1 MSQVEGTMDLQ
12 SRRIA
17 DRKLAERRQE
27 ARRDYVRYAEQA
39 ADADLEYRRIKAR
52 TYAEQRS
59 EGNTSVGAEIEANA
73 AAADAR
79 HKRDIAESLAKA
91 SLLRIQ
97 EVERESVS
105 VRDIHSTSERIDGLA
120 A

>member
-1 MSQVEGTMDLQ
+1 MVEGTMDLNA
-12 SRRIA
+12 RRTA

-39 ADADLEYRRIKAR
+39 ADADLEYRRVKAT
-52 TYAEQRS
+52 TYAQERS
-59 EGNTSVGAEIEANA
+59 KGNTSIGAELEANA
-73 AAADAR
+73 AAGDAR
-79 HKRDIAESLAKA
+79 HRRDIADSLAKS

-97 EVERESVS
+97 EVEREFVT
-105 VRDIHSTSERIDGLA
+105 VRDIHATSERIDGLA

>member
-1 MSQVEGTMDLQ
+1 MDLQ
-12 SRRIA
+12 ARRVA

-39 ADADLEYRRIKAR
+39 ADADREYRRVKAT
-52 TYAEQRS
+52 TYMEQRS
-59 EGNTSVGAEIEANA
+59 QGNTSVGAELEANA
-73 AAADAR
+73 VAADAR
-79 HKRDIAESLAKA
+79 HRRDIADSLAKA
-91 SLLRIQ
+91 ALLRI
-97 EVERESVS
+97 EEASREAVS

>member
-1 MSQVEGTMDLQ
+1 MTVEGTMDLQ
-12 SRRIA
+12 ARRVA

-39 ADADLEYRRIKAR
+39 ADADREYRRVKAV
-52 TYAEQRS
+52 TYAEERS
-59 EGNTSVGAEIEANA
+59 QGNTSVGAEIEANA
-73 AAADAR
+73 KASDAKHR
-79 HKRDIAESLAKA
+79 RDIAESLAKSA
-91 SLLRIQ
+91 LLRIQ
-97 EVERESVS
+97 EVERETIS

>member
-1 MSQVEGTMDLQ
+1 MVEGTMDLNA
-12 SRRIA
+12 RRRA
-17 DRKLAERRQE
+17 DRTLAERRQE

-39 ADADLEYRRIKAR
+39 ADADREYRRIKAS

-59 EGNTSVGAEIEANA
+59 QGNTSVGAELEANA

-79 HKRDIAESLAKA
+79 HRRDIADSLAKA
-91 SLLRIQ
+91 ALLRI
-97 EVERESVS
+97 EEASREAVS
-105 VRDIHSTSERIDGLA
+105 VRDIHATSERIDGLA

>member
-1 MSQVEGTMDLQ
+1 MKPEGTMDLQ
-12 SRRIA
+12 QRRLA
-17 DRKLAERRQE
+17 DRTLAERRQA

-39 ADADLEYRRIKAR
+39 ADADRDYRRVKAT
-52 TYAEQRS
+52 TYAEERS
-59 EGNTSVGAEIEANA
+59 QGNTSVGAEIQANA
-73 AAADAR
+73 KAADAKHR
-79 HKRDIAESLAKA
+79 RDIADSLAKS

-97 EVERESVS
+97 EVERETIS

>member
-1 MSQVEGTMDLQ
+1 MSEGTMDLNA
-12 SRRIA
+12 RRRA
-17 DRKLAERRQE
+17 DRTLAERRQE

-39 ADADLEYRRIKAR
+39 ADADLEYRRIKAT
-52 TYAEQRS
+52 TYAEERANS
-59 EGNTSVGAEIEANA
+59 NTSVGAELQANA
-73 AAADAR
+73 KAAEAR
-79 HKRDIAESLAKA
+79 HRRDIADSLAKA
-91 SLLRIQ
+91 ALLRIQ